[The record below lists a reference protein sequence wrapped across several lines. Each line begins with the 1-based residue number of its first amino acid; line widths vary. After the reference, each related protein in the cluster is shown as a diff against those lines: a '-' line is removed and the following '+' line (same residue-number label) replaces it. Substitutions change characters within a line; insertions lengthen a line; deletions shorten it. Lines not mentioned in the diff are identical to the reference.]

1 MTPPR
6 VVTLYSKPGCH
17 LCEQLRA
24 LVDVLGPEFGFR
36 VEEVDITQ
44 DAALFAR
51 YRWEIPV
58 LLVDGVEAGRGRLE
72 EGRIR
77 ELVRQVR

>member
-1 MTPPR
+1 
-6 VVTLYSKPGCH
+6 
-17 LCEQLRA
+17 
-24 LVDVLGPEFGFR
+24 

-58 LLVDGVEAGRGRLE
+58 LLVDGVEVGRGRIGESTL
-72 EGRIR
+72 RK
-77 ELVRQVR
+77 LVQRTG